1 MEDIEIVDINISS
14 NGQVIVADKRTLL
27 IDADTIAYTACLSAE
42 SEIDILPRDFYTDDE
57 WNSFTDEEKEEGKA
71 YRGDIKVAISNA
83 VSKLEKIKE
92 LTGCEKYE
100 LHFTSGKE
108 SFRYQIYPAY
118 KANRKEFRAPCNLAE
133 VKQLL
138 ASLHNGFIHTEIEA
152 DDAVAYLARRYP
164 DDYIVCAV
172 DKDVLR
178 AIPGKHFNYYE
189 SAKHNID
196 MHWVETDNLQAFLFP
211 YRQAIMGDRS
221 DNIIGLQGYGEK
233 KVLKLIPDNAN
244 PLEVPEL
251 LIKAFESNGRTRED
265 ALLNYELCYMG
276 DALRCEDYFDRIK
289 YNGPK
294 EYR

>member
-1 MEDIEIVDINISS
+1 MEYEITEIDITS
-14 NGQVIVADKRTLL
+14 NGQVVVASDKTLL
-27 IDADTIAYTACLSAE
+27 VDADTLAYTACLNAE
-42 SEIDILPRDFYTDDE
+42 TEIELLPREFYSDEE
-57 WNSFTDEEKEEGKA
+57 WNEFTEKERTDGVA
-71 YRGDIKVAISNA
+71 YRGDEKYALSLA
-83 VSKLEKIKE
+83 AAKLEKIKE
-92 LTGCEKYE
+92 LTGCKKYE
-100 LHFTSGKE
+100 LHFTLGKE
-108 SFRYQIYPAY
+108 SFRYRIYPAY
-118 KANRKEFRAPCNLAE
+118 KANRKEFRAPCKLAE

-138 ASLHNGFIHTEIEA
+138 AKWYNGFLHTEIEA

-164 DDYIVCAV
+164 DDYVVCAV
-172 DKDVLR
+172 DKDVLK

-196 MHWVETDNLQAFLFP
+196 MHWIETDNLQAFLFP

-251 LIKAFESNGRTRED
+251 LIKAFESNGRTREE

-276 DALRCEDYFDRIK
+276 DALRCEDYFNRIK
-289 YNGPK
+289 HNGPK
-294 EYR
+294 E